1 VNHSRAFVS
10 EVDRASARDPVS
22 LLFLEVPMTV
32 SATFRGPFAA
42 SKSKRLVGL
51 AALVAGASILGACS
65 TAPLSYVYDRDVYY
79 KATLH
84 RYPVFLVSIDGH
96 GIVNH
101 PDPITPGDHVVVL
114 NAQPTAGFSIPLQKT
129 YPLAIAP
136 CTRYYLAAQRPSP
149 VSQDWDL
156 VVEQTWPVS
165 GCDPQ
170 KEIAKAREAV
180 ARGEQPPVTSFLET
194 PAKPMRTDNLVQA
207 APLTR

>member
-1 VNHSRAFVS
+1 
-10 EVDRASARDPVS
+10 
-22 LLFLEVPMTV
+22 MTTPRSSSV
-32 SATFRGPFAA
+32 A
-42 SKSKRLVGL
+42 SKSTRLAGL
-51 AALVAGASILGACS
+51 AALAVGASMLAGCA

-79 KATLH
+79 KAVLH
-84 RYPVFLVSIDGH
+84 RYPVFLVSVDGH

-114 NAQPTAGFSIPLQKT
+114 GAQPTAGFTVPVEKT

-149 VSQDWDL
+149 VSQDWSL

-170 KEIAKAREAV
+170 REIAKAREAA
-180 ARGEQPPVTSFLET
+180 ARGEQPPVTSVLEAPT
-194 PAKPMRTDNLVQA
+194 RPVRSDNLVQA
-207 APLTR
+207 APLTPPPR